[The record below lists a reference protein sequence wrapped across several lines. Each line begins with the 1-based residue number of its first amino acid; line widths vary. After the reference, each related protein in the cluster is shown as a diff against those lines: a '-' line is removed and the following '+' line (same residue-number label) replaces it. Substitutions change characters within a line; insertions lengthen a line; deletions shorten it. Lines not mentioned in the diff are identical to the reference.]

1 MPLEYCI
8 TWFAVTGCKFQKWHR
23 KGGNKIK
30 MHANE
35 HCQLKWK
42 SNEVKFLRNAF
53 SMCFV
58 CSDSKFV
65 WKHVRTRCS
74 SAIPISIET
83 ESTASDALIAC
94 NEKNSSKYCSWL
106 LCVYL
111 SVSQFISDSFTLHKK
126 RKRINLQL
134 VITSIYK
141 RFGINIWMFLIAKNH
156 NAASEQQ

>member
-1 MPLEYCI
+1 M
-8 TWFAVTGCKFQKWHR
+8 TGCKFQKWHR

-94 NEKNSSKYCSWL
+94 NEKKFTCKKLLSYIRLNIAADCCVCIFPFFNS
-106 LCVYL
+106 YL
-111 SVSQFISDSFTLHKK
+111 IHSRYI
-126 RKRINLQL
+126 
-134 VITSIYK
+134 
-141 RFGINIWMFLIAKNH
+141 KN
-156 NAASEQQ
+156 EKE